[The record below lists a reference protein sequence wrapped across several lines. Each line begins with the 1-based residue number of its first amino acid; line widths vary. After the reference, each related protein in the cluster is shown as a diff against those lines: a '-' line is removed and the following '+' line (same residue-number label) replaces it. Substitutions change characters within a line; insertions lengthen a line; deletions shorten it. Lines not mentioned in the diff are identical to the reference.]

1 MFLGVR
7 DFLEATTPTRTPMI
21 RQIAAKSAIQ
31 ARTER
36 AQIVYNA
43 ILTSTFHAGQDRNL
57 HRQIG

>member
-1 MFLGVR
+1 
-7 DFLEATTPTRTPMI
+7 MI

-57 HRQIG
+57 HRQVG